1 MPDDTH
7 RKRANTSGPRADPVQ
22 LRAIFGTN
30 LRKLSAR
37 APSIAELSRDLGI
50 NRTQFNRYLQG
61 EAFSRPDVLDK
72 ICRYFGVDA
81 RILLEP
87 LDAQF
92 DRGGRDG
99 SPLQVD
105 HYGLDGRGRKG
116 AAPAI
121 DIARMPLGPSLLY
134 WRSFLKKDY
143 LSVNMALSMVRPDGK
158 IGMTSIMPRTI
169 AQAFGLSVRL
179 KDRRRIG
186 EMYQHP
192 TGVSFALR
200 TQGSGLWQYA
210 FMEYSYAG
218 NADIYAGEC
227 LNTLRFGHRGQISDL
242 ILLERLKPTRVAMIA
257 ARRHIGYKSITDM
270 NPVVQGFF
278 A

>member
-7 RKRANTSGPRADPVQ
+7 RKRAKTSGPRADPVQ
-22 LRAIFGTN
+22 LRAVFGTN
-30 LRKLSAR
+30 LRQLSAS
-37 APSIAELSRDLGI
+37 APSIAELCRDLGI

-61 EAFSRPDVLDK
+61 EAFPRPDVLDQ

-87 LDAQF
+87 LKAEF
-92 DRGGRDG
+92 DRGGAG
-99 SPLQVD
+99 ESPLHVD
-105 HYGLDGRGRKG
+105 GYGHGGLNRKG

-121 DIARMPLGPSLLY
+121 DVTRMPLGPCLLY

-143 LSVNMALSMVRPDGK
+143 LSVNLATSVVRPDGK
-158 IGMTSIMPRTI
+158 IGMTSIMPRNI
-169 AQAFGLSVRL
+169 AQALGLSVRL

-200 TQGSGLWQYA
+200 TQGTGLRQFA
-210 FMEYSYAG
+210 FMEYSYMG
-218 NADIYAGEC
+218 NTDIYTGEC
-227 LNTLRFGHRGQISDL
+227 MNTLRFGHLGQISDL
-242 ILLERLKPTRVAMIA
+242 ILLERLTPTRAAMIA
-257 ARRHIGYKSITDM
+257 ARRQIGYKHITDM
-270 NPVVQGFF
+270 KPIVQGYFT
-278 A
+278 